1 MFMRLVWMFGHA
13 VSFPLFTDNS
23 MYFEKQLE
31 PCTDGG
37 KIPLDVLPRSAV
49 MSDMFWDHC

>member
-1 MFMRLVWMFGHA
+1 MRLVWMFGHA